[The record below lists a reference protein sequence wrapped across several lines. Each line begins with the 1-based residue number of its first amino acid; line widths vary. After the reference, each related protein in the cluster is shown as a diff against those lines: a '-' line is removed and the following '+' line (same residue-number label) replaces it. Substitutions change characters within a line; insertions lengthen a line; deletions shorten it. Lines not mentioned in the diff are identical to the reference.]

1 MRRWIPDLLHERV
14 FRRFWIGQTISLFGD
29 QISLLAVPLVG
40 VLVLNASAAEMGYLV
55 AAGLV
60 PSLLFSL
67 FAGAWL
73 DRRGQRRRHMIAA
86 DLGRAAALVSLPVAF
101 WLHAL
106 TLVQLYVVAFCI
118 GALDVLF
125 FVAYSSLFASLVRR
139 EQYISASALLNGSR
153 AVSEVGGQ
161 SIAGV
166 LVAVFS
172 APVALLTD
180 AGSFVASALFLSTIH
195 PREAPTTVRGQG
207 SVLDGARY
215 ILHSSVVRRL
225 LGVSATVNYFNFT
238 FNALVV
244 LFAVTQLGVGP
255 AALGVVIGIGAT
267 GAVLGS
273 VIAGPITRRIGV
285 GGAFLLS
292 CILFPAPLL
301 LVPAAPARSPVTY
314 VLLGLAEFG
323 AGIGVMCFDIT
334 TGSIQAAVVPPQLRS
349 RVSGAYRTV
358 NYGIR
363 PLGALTGGAL
373 GAVWGLRTGLWV
385 GAIGALTCG
394 FWLVGSSV
402 LGLHEISAEPSEG

>member
-1 MRRWIPDLLHERV
+1 MRPRIPDLLHERT
-14 FRRFWIGQTISLFGD
+14 FRDFWIGQTISLLGD
-29 QISLLAVPLVG
+29 QISLLAIPLVG
-40 VLVLNASAAEMGYLV
+40 VLVLQASATEMGYLI

-73 DRRGQRRRHMIAA
+73 DRRGQRRRYMIAA

-106 TLVQLYVVAFCI
+106 TLVQLYAVAFCI

-125 FVAYSSLFASLVRR
+125 FVAYSSLFVSLVRR
-139 EQYISASALLNGSR
+139 DQYISANALLNGSR

-161 SIAGV
+161 SIAGA
-166 LVAVFS
+166 LVALLS

-180 AGSFVASALFLSTIH
+180 ATSFLASAFFLSRIH
-195 PREAPTTVRGQG
+195 PDEAPTTARGQG
-207 SVLDGARY
+207 TVLDGARY

-238 FNALVV
+238 FNALFV

-255 AALGVVIGIGAT
+255 AALGLVLGIGAT
-267 GAVLGS
+267 GAVIGS

-285 GGAFLLS
+285 GRAFLLS
-292 CILFPAPLL
+292 CLLFPAPLL
-301 LVPAAPARSPVTY
+301 LVPAAPARTALTY
-314 VLLGLAEFG
+314 LLLGLAEFG
-323 AGIGVMCFDIT
+323 SGIGVMFFDIT

-349 RVSGAYRTV
+349 RVYGAYRTV

-363 PLGALTGGAL
+363 PLGALTGGVL
-373 GAVWGLRTGLWV
+373 GTVWGLREALWF

-394 FWLVGSSV
+394 FWLFRSSV
-402 LGLHEISAEPSEG
+402 LGMHQISAEPPEP